1 MNDMRFK
8 PVANLIMVLV
18 IMFSIIIIGMSVEP
32 YMKDVDAKPSGEI
45 KDTFVTFDY
54 NGTWYSVNYELN
66 VGIAE
71 YYIDYQIPRSF
82 NKSCYFAFASQY
94 DIGVRNVAKEM
105 KILTEDMNDVDTVN
119 MVSKLVNVIVQYKA
133 DEPDLL
139 GSAEYYQYPE
149 ETLYLRTGDC
159 EDYAILTVAILREM
173 GYDAEVMV
181 SYEHSLA
188 GVNIE
193 GEGKSTTSISGTRY
207 YTLDSA
213 GGHTVGDYDG
223 YIFVMDRD
231 VMICKILLLTIVILL
246 AFVVLVAKDE
256 GKRMV

>member
-1 MNDMRFK
+1 MRFK
-8 PVANLIMVLV
+8 PVANVIMILV
-18 IMFSIIIIGMSVEP
+18 IMFSIIIIGMSIEP
-32 YMKDVDAKPSGEI
+32 YMKGVDAKPSGEI
-45 KDTFVTFDY
+45 VDTYVSFYY
-54 NGTWYSVNYELN
+54 NGTWYHINYELD

-82 NKSCYFAFASQY
+82 NKSCYSAFASQY
-94 DIGVRNVAKEM
+94 DIGVRNVAEEM
-105 KILTEDMNDVDTVN
+105 KILTKDMNDVDTVN

-133 DEPDLL
+133 DEPDML

-173 GYDAEVMV
+173 GYDAEVLV

-188 GVNIE
+188 GVNVN
-193 GEGKSTTSISGTRY
+193 GMGKSTTSISGARY
-207 YTLDSA
+207 YTLDSV
-213 GGHTVGDYDG
+213 GGNIVGDYDG

-231 VMICKILLLTIVILL
+231 VMICKVLLLTVIMLL
-246 AFVVLVAKDE
+246 GFVVLVAKHEDK
-256 GKRMV
+256 GMV

>member
-1 MNDMRFK
+1 MRFK
-8 PVANLIMVLV
+8 PVANVIMILI

-32 YMKDVDAKPSGEI
+32 YMKGVDAKPSGVM
-45 KDTFVTFDY
+45 KDTFITFHY
-54 NGTWYSVNYELN
+54 NGIQYSINYELD

-71 YYIDYQIPRSF
+71 YYIDYQIPRNF
-82 NKSCYFAFASQY
+82 NKSCYSAFASQY
-94 DIGVRNVAKEM
+94 DIGVRNVAEEM
-105 KILTEDMNDVDTVN
+105 RILTEDMNDVDTVN
-119 MVSKLVNVIVQYKA
+119 MVSSLVDAIVQYKA
-133 DEPDLL
+133 DEPDML

-188 GVNIE
+188 GVNVE
-193 GEGKSTTSISGTRY
+193 GEGKSTTSISGITY
-207 YTLDSA
+207 YTLDST
-213 GGHTVGDYDG
+213 GGHKVGDYDD
-223 YIFVMDRD
+223 YIFVMDKD
-231 VMICKILLLTIVILL
+231 VMICKILLLTIIILL
-246 AFVVLVAKDE
+246 AFVVLVAHE